1 MDPPAPRPP
10 ETAGVSVMIH
20 EGEDAARVIY
30 GEVCAICR
38 DDVTRRGRIDACD
51 HLFCLPCIKRWAK
64 IETKCPLCKARFSFI
79 QPEDLVPPEPESRPS
94 TRGARAGGPQKEL
107 KRIYLP
113 HRDQVYEGDGEL
125 PDGMD
130 IEEVLCGRCGDGGDE
145 DKLMLCD
152 GCDQGF
158 HCYCVGL
165 DSVPMDEWRC
175 AICAV
180 EDEDDDGDVATDH
193 RIERRRESASGED
206 ESTRRDEAIARGL
219 QRAEDAAAARAERDE
234 LVAAARERAAMLRDA
249 RRNARRNAHG
259 GDDVRVR
266 TVGSRRRARERRE
279 DEEDEEEEVEE
290 DEEEEVEEDEEED
303 DGSPPWAR
311 AIRSSRESNHRPRR
325 QPPAPYRPPGR
336 EDARRRT
343 QIARV
348 AELRRLWERYR
359 TGAIAFG
366 GDDSVPID
374 DPSQSNDVTHDVTHG
389 VTHDVTH
396 EANPQGMDDWE
407 RVRRATGLRR
417 DARGDDVDT
426 GRTLEPA
433 ATLTRVASAEPRREL
448 KRPASRRERG
458 APVPAVGGDRA
469 RVHPS
474 PPPPPPPPHP
484 PRPSLPASAWV
495 NPPPPPNAVTGR
507 EPGAPRF
514 TRRGERS
521 TSYAAGVVVAARGGV
536 GGSRL
541 PPGISFSP
549 PRPAATARTA
559 RWSDDSDDEEPSVK
573 PSTTRRRLEGS
584 IPARGVDQFHHHSLP
599 RGRHEVPAT
608 SFVPPGA
615 VKHTSLGSVDDPAET
630 KRREKETEAAAM
642 NFGAP
647 DKARVAARARHFLRP
662 AWTSGKVKGKDTF
675 KEYAK
680 SATRAGFAAACALAI
695 KSRSRLEGASEDEVL
710 AGAEARARE
719 MSAAVDRAVRAAL
732 RKLGVETV
740 DDDG

>member
-1 MDPPAPRPP
+1 MAGEKPGFEWDVPEDRDADAAARAARMDPPAPRPL
-10 ETAGVSVMIH
+10 ETAGVSVIH

-180 EDEDDDGDVATDH
+180 EDDDDDGDVATDH

-266 TVGSRRRARERRE
+266 TVGSRRRAGERRE
-279 DEEDEEEEVEE
+279 DEDEEVEE
-290 DEEEEVEEDEEED
+290 DEDED

-311 AIRSSRESNHRPRR
+311 AIRSSRESNPRPRR

-396 EANPQGMDDWE
+396 EAHPQGMDDWE

-474 PPPPPPPPHP
+474 PPPPPPPPILRVRRFPRRRGSTRRPRRTRSRDESPGRLVSPDGGNEVPRTPRASSSRRAAGSAAVGFRRVSRSRRPDPPRRRERRDGPTIPTTRNRRLNPRRRAGGSRVRFLLEASINSTTTRCPAVGTRFP
-484 PRPSLPASAWV
+484 PRPS
-495 NPPPPPNAVTGR
+495 
-507 EPGAPRF
+507 F
-514 TRRGERS
+514 
-521 TSYAAGVVVAARGGV
+521 
-536 GGSRL
+536 
-541 PPGISFSP
+541 PPG
-549 PRPAATARTA
+549 R
-559 RWSDDSDDEEPSVK
+559 
-573 PSTTRRRLEGS
+573 
-584 IPARGVDQFHHHSLP
+584 
-599 RGRHEVPAT
+599 
-608 SFVPPGA
+608 
-615 VKHTSLGSVDDPAET
+615 
-630 KRREKETEAAAM
+630 
-642 NFGAP
+642 
-647 DKARVAARARHFLRP
+647 
-662 AWTSGKVKGKDTF
+662 
-675 KEYAK
+675 
-680 SATRAGFAAACALAI
+680 
-695 KSRSRLEGASEDEVL
+695 
-710 AGAEARARE
+710 
-719 MSAAVDRAVRAAL
+719 
-732 RKLGVETV
+732 
-740 DDDG
+740 

>member
-1 MDPPAPRPP
+1 MAGEKPGFEWDVPEDRDADAAARAARIDPPAPRPP
-10 ETAGVSVMIH
+10 ETAGVSVIH
-20 EGEDAARVIY
+20 EGEDAARVIH

-79 QPEDLVPPEPESRPS
+79 QPEDLVPPDPESRPS

-165 DSVPMDEWRC
+165 DSVPMGEWRC

-180 EDEDDDGDVATDH
+180 EDEDDEDGNVTTDH
-193 RIERRRESASGED
+193 PERRRESASGED
-206 ESTRRDEAIARGL
+206 ESTRRDEAMARSL
-219 QRAEDAAAARAERDE
+219 QRAEDAAAARARRDE
-234 LVAAARERAAMLRDA
+234 LVAAARERAAMLRNA
-249 RRNARRNAHG
+249 RRNARQRRD

-266 TVGSRRRARERRE
+266 TVGARRRARERRE
-279 DEEDEEEEVEE
+279 EEEDEEEE
-290 DEEEEVEEDEEED
+290 DDED
-303 DGSPPWAR
+303 DDSPAWAS
-311 AIRSSRESNHRPRR
+311 AIRSARGSNPRPRR
-325 QPPAPYRPPGR
+325 PPPAPYRPPG

-366 GDDSVPID
+366 DDDSRID
-374 DPSQSNDVTHDVTHG
+374 DRNALNDVTHG
-389 VTHDVTH
+389 VTHGVH
-396 EANPQGMDDWE
+396 PPDDTQ
-407 RVRRATGLRR
+407 RRLDTEVDDRELAR
-417 DARGDDVDT
+417 DAAGL
-426 GRTLEPA
+426 GEG
-433 ATLTRVASAEPRREL
+433 ATVEGATVRAFPAEPRREL

-458 APVPAVGGDRA
+458 APVGVTHGVTHVAGVAG
-469 RVHPS
+469 VHLS
-474 PPPPPPPPHP
+474 PPPPPP
-484 PRPSLPASAWV
+484 RPSRPSIPSSDWV
-495 NPPPPPNAVTGR
+495 NPPPPPDSA
-507 EPGAPRF
+507 
-514 TRRGERS
+514 TRRPVTHRPV
-521 TSYAAGVVVAARGGV
+521 THRPVTHRGG
-536 GGSRL
+536 GGGGRL

-549 PRPAATARTA
+549 PRPPNPNPNPNPNRGG
-559 RWSDDSDDEEPSVK
+559 WSDDSDDEEPS
-573 PSTTRRRLEGS
+573 STKTRRRLEGS
-584 IPARGVDQFHHHSLP
+584 IHAGVESHQKSLP
-599 RGRHEVPAT
+599 RLPRHEVPAT
-608 SFVPPGA
+608 SFVPPGV
-615 VKHTSLGSVDDPAET
+615 VKHTEQLGSAHDPTET
-630 KRREKETEAAAM
+630 KRRERETEATAM
-642 NFGAP
+642 HFGAM
-647 DKARVAARARHFLRP
+647 DKKRVAARARHFLRP
-662 AWTSGKVKGKDTF
+662 AWTSGKVRGKDTF

-680 SATRAGFAAACALAI
+680 RATQAGFAAACALAI
-695 KSRSRLEGASEDEVL
+695 KTRSRLEGASEDEVL

-732 RKLGVETV
+732 RKLGVET
-740 DDDG
+740 DDDEHG